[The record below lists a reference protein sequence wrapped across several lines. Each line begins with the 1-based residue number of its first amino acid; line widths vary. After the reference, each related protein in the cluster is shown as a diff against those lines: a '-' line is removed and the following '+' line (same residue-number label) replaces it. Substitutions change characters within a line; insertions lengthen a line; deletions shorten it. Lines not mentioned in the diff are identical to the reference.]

1 MNKKLLIPLIVVLGV
16 GIIAAAGFVVNSFVI
31 NVNIGEP
38 FDSIQ
43 YAVLGSGSS
52 YDPVTH
58 GLCSAVTVWTTYSNN
73 EEIEM
78 GYLDAGE
85 SRKICVK
92 ITNNADADLI
102 YTITPTVFSGGQ
114 ACLDAFSG
122 ISPLTGTAT
131 KATDTI
137 TEELV
142 SIAQNASTVDNCKI
156 RIDVARG

>member
-1 MNKKLLIPLIVVLGV
+1 
-16 GIIAAAGFVVNSFVI
+16 
-31 NVNIGEP
+31 
-38 FDSIQ
+38 
-43 YAVLGSGSS
+43 
-52 YDPVTH
+52 
-58 GLCSAVTVWTTYSNN
+58 
-73 EEIEM
+73 M

-102 YTITPTVFSGGQ
+102 YTITPTVSGGGNREQ

-137 TEELV
+137 TGELV